1 LHFLRNNKLL
11 VCSLLANLVLAYCV
25 VWTVS
30 KLQQTYK
37 HYRFFRAQE
46 IGISAATSVDGPL
59 PANSM
64 VLFGDSR
71 VETWGPK
78 LESNKLTFVNAGVV
92 GETTTEMRMRFE
104 HDVLRL
110 KPDYV
115 LIQAG
120 MNDLTASVTKTIQEP
135 AKYIEDMH
143 SNLEYFIST
152 LETNDIDV
160 IVTSVI
166 PAKLLSPVRRLF
178 WHNQLN
184 AKTATTNEWLRK
196 TALKHNA
203 DWIDLDPLYL
213 DGSNKPINALFYDT
227 LHINQEGYELL
238 NQNLYKHFETL

>member
-1 LHFLRNNKLL
+1 MRFLQNNKLL
-11 VCSLLANLVLAYCV
+11 VCSLLANLALVCCL
-25 VWTVS
+25 VWAVS
-30 KLQQTYK
+30 RLQQTYK

-46 IGISAATSVDGPL
+46 IGISEATAVKDPV

-78 LESNKLTFVNAGVV
+78 LESEKLTFINAGVV

-104 HDVLRL
+104 RDVLRL

-120 MNDLTASVTKTIQEP
+120 MNDLTASVTRTIEEP
-135 AKYIEDMH
+135 TKYIEDMH

-152 LETNDIDV
+152 LEANGTEV

-166 PAKLLSPVRRLF
+166 PAKLLNPVRRLF

-184 AKTATTNEWLRK
+184 AKTATTNEWLKK
-196 TALKHNA
+196 TTLKYNA

-213 DGSNKPINALFYDT
+213 DDSNKPINALFYDT

-238 NQNLYKHFETL
+238 NENLYKHFETL